1 MKIEELFPKEGKNLK
16 KAKKIRRRKLSKA
29 KDNNPELGVDRAD
42 WGETPY
48 QGTFDRM
55 RMGVS

>member
-1 MKIEELFPKEGKNLK
+1 MKIEELFPKEGKNRR
-16 KAKKIRRRKLSKA
+16 KAKKIRINAKLKA
-29 KDNNPELGVDRAD
+29 KENEPE
-42 WGETPY
+42 ETEKPSGWEAGPF

>member
-1 MKIEELFPKEGKNLK
+1 MKIEELFPKEGKNRK
-16 KAKKIRRRKLSKA
+16 KAKKIRTLQKDKA
-29 KDNNPELGVDRAD
+29 KEANP
-42 WGETPY
+42 GETEDRLGWGADPH

>member
-1 MKIEELFPKEGKNLK
+1 MKIEELFPKEGKNMR
-16 KAKKIRRRKLSKA
+16 KAKKIRMIQKDKA
-29 KDNNPELGVDRAD
+29 KSNNPGDGTGRAGWAAD
-42 WGETPY
+42 PY